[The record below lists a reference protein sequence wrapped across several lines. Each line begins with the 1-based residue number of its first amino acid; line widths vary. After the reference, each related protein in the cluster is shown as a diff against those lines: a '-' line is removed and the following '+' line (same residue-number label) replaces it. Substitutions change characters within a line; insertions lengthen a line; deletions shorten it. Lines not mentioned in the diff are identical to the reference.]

1 MGGSGSGGAFTDIDR
16 EELLRKL
23 RASEDA
29 TKDVRFET
37 EINDHIAQLQAQ
49 YNDRD
54 RDAINNYLEQI
65 EQALCEDIDDTV
77 SLLFGGS
84 VAKHTYVDGLSDIDA
99 LVLLGKSELKNM
111 SPEEVKDYFFHK
123 LKERYPKTEMKEGT
137 LAVTLK
143 FPNAEIQ
150 LLPAIKYKSGYRIAD
165 ITGKEWSFI
174 RPRKFT
180 EQLTKVN
187 QANSNKVVPT
197 IKLAKSI
204 ISNLPENRQLT
215 GYHIEALAVQIF
227 CNYDGV
233 KTPKAL
239 LTHFF
244 REAPNAVLK
253 PLPDITGQSE
263 HVDSYLGAERS
274 LNRRVVSDALNL
286 ISRRM
291 QSADNARTVQA
302 WKDILGMD

>member
-1 MGGSGSGGAFTDIDR
+1 MGGSGGGGAFSDIDR
-16 EELLRKL
+16 KQLLQKL

-29 TKDVRFET
+29 TQDVGFET
-37 EINDHIAQLQAQ
+37 VINECIGDLQAG
-49 YNDRD
+49 YNARNH
-54 RDAINNYLEQI
+54 DAIREHLKEI
-65 EQALCEDIDDTV
+65 KRVLSEDIDDTV
-77 SLLFGGS
+77 SLMYGGS

-99 LVLLGKSELKNM
+99 LVLLDKSELKTM
-111 SPEEVKDYFFHK
+111 SPDEVKDYFFRK
-123 LKERYPKTEMKEGT
+123 LKERYPKTEMKQGV

-143 FPNAEIQ
+143 FDDAEIQ
-150 LLPAIKYKSGYRIAD
+150 LLPAIKYKTGYRIAD

-180 EQLTKVN
+180 SQLTEINK
-187 QANSNKVVPT
+187 ANGNKVVPT
-197 IKLAKSI
+197 IKLVKSI
-204 ISNLPENRQLT
+204 ISSLPENRRLT
-215 GYHIEALAVQIF
+215 GYHVEALAVHIF
-227 CNYDGV
+227 QSYEGV

-244 REAPNAVLK
+244 REAPAALLK

-274 LNRRVVSDALNL
+274 LNRRVVSDTLSL

-291 QSADNARTVQA
+291 QGADNARNVQA
-302 WKDILGMD
+302 WKDILGAN

>member
-1 MGGSGSGGAFTDIDR
+1 MGGSGSGGAFSDIDR

-29 TKDVRFET
+29 TKDVSFET
-37 EINDHIAQLQAQ
+37 DINDHIGRLQAK

-54 RDAINNYLEQI
+54 REAISSHLGEI
-65 EQALCEDIDDTV
+65 EAALSEDIDDTV

-99 LVLLGKSELKNM
+99 LVLLGKSELRNM

-123 LKERYPKTEMKEGT
+123 LKERFPKAEIKEGT

-143 FPNAEIQ
+143 FPDAEIQ
-150 LLPAIKYKSGYRIAD
+150 LLPAIKYKTGYRIAD
-165 ITGKEWSFI
+165 ITGNEWSFI

-180 EQLTKVN
+180 ERLTKVN
-187 QANSNKVVPT
+187 QANGNKVVPT

-204 ISNLPENRQLT
+204 IANLPKTRQLT
-215 GYHIEALAVQIF
+215 GYHIEAMAVEIF
-227 CNYDGV
+227 RNYEGA

-244 REAPNAVLK
+244 REAPKAVLK

-274 LNRRVVSDALNL
+274 LNRRVVSDALGL
-286 ISRRM
+286 LSRRM

-302 WKDILGMD
+302 WQEILRDD